1 MNSQWT
7 LTLVIQY
14 GLIALGF
21 IGFLLLWITAKI
33 EIRTVQSAL
42 ANSRISADTE
52 IRSLSAG
59 IEELRGLQKVE
70 PAPPFPAGAQSL
82 NLTKRAQA
90 LRMHRRGE
98 TIASIA
104 AALEAPSNEVEL
116 LLKLDSIIESRPQ

>member
-7 LTLVIQY
+7 LALAVVV
-14 GLIALGF
+14 ALGF
-21 IGFLLLWITAKI
+21 IGCLFLWITAKI

-42 ANSRISADTE
+42 ANSRESADTE

-59 IEELRGLQKVE
+59 LEELRTFQKAD
-70 PAPPFPAGAQSL
+70 PAPLISPGAQSL

-98 TIASIA
+98 TPASIA
-104 AALEAPSNEVEL
+104 AALEAPSNEIEL
-116 LLKLDSIIESRPQ
+116 LLKLTGILESRPQ